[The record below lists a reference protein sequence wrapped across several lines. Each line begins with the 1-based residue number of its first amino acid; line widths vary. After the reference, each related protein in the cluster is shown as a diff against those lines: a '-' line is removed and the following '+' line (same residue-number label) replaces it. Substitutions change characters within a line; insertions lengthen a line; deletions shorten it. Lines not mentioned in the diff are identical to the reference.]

1 MAVPAWAKHHCHR
14 GWAGASMPQDMGSGR
29 NESFC
34 PFTTVGT
41 LWNCPLMQE
50 TCTLHR
56 SSACWALLFAEV
68 VVAVLLASSQRS
80 ADDSRSSLQNRF
92 QFPARRS
99 HKAAKVFQTA
109 VALACELSLAGP
121 ESSQRSLVKACERAL
136 SGGSACALGHFE
148 GASDR
153 AWGMWSPKGVSLD
166 EAAEYQ
172 HKCRPSQP

>member
-1 MAVPAWAKHHCHR
+1 
-14 GWAGASMPQDMGSGR
+14 MPRDMGSGR

-34 PFTTVGT
+34 PCTTVGT
-41 LWNCPLMQE
+41 LWNCPLMQKS
-50 TCTLHR
+50 CTLHR
-56 SSACWALLFAEV
+56 SSACRALLFAEV
-68 VVAVLLASSQRS
+68 VVAVHLASSQHS
-80 ADDSRSSLQNRF
+80 AVDSISSPQNRF

-99 HKAAKVFQTA
+99 RKAAKIFQTA

-121 ESSQRSLVKACERAL
+121 EFSQRSLVKACKSAL

-153 AWGMWSPKGVSLD
+153 AWGMWSARGVSLD